1 MKRLRQKQ
9 FRILFLFI
17 LGVGVPSLLLG
28 YLAFRGIRNDQAL
41 LEKERREELQSLVE
55 TITSEIENRISQTEQ
70 SFIESIVEVPNLET
84 SALNQK
90 LNTFKDQNPLV
101 KEPFFLEERRGIQF
115 QAAKLL
121 YLPDGSA
128 ESLTSP
134 SLSFDLSKIYYAGQQ
149 AEFQQKNYRTA
160 LSHYQQAF
168 RLASDSRAKGELL
181 NAVAR
186 VQKKSSLLQEAID
199 SYKVL
204 VKDYGQERLSTGVLL
219 GIAARLEIGSL
230 YLFLENPS
238 SAGQTFVELY
248 RALLQGNWKLE
259 KAQYDFF
266 TKSLKDSLDNIF
278 SQIPVSSELESLK
291 NDFQKLNDRET
302 TQKEKTEELL
312 AFQERATSDL
322 LSRGAQESGWTQNS
336 AKRFTLEIE
345 RQSFLTVLFKEDVD
359 NKTQNRRH
367 WGFLIDQNSIASEV
381 KASILKNLISAK
393 ETGWIVRDRE
403 GKPILSSEV
412 LPVASINAQANFKG
426 NFPDWQ
432 LELSHQDPRLFESF
446 LTSRRGIYFF
456 MFLLIGGI
464 LIFGS
469 ILTVRT
475 VSRELELA
483 RMKSDFVSTISHEFK
498 SPLTSI
504 RQLAEMLQSGR
515 IPSDERRQKYYDVL
529 VEQSERLSLLTE
541 NVLNF
546 ARIEEGKKEFRFEL
560 VDIKAMFKDIVSPI
574 QERVSHDGF
583 ELELKMESS
592 LPSIQADSDS
602 INQAVT
608 NLIDNAI
615 KYSGEKKRVIVR
627 VFVEDNTLAISV
639 RDFGVGVEKEELNR
653 VFDRFYRGG
662 DELTRTIKGSGLGLT
677 LVKQIVEAHKGT
689 VTVKSTKGQGSIFT
703 IRLPL

>member
-1 MKRLRQKQ
+1 MKRLKQKQ

-41 LEKERREELQSLVE
+41 LEKEKREELQSLAE

-70 SFIESIVEVPNLET
+70 FFIELVVEVPT
-84 SALNQK
+84 SEASVLNQK
-90 LNTFKDQNPLV
+90 LNTFKVHNPLV
-101 KEPFFLEERRGIQF
+101 KEPFFLEEKRGIQF
-115 QAAKLL
+115 PVAKLL
-121 YLPDGSA
+121 YLLDGST
-128 ESLTSP
+128 EPLTSP
-134 SLSFDLSKIYYAGQQ
+134 SLLSNLLKNFIAGQQ
-149 AEFQQKNYRTA
+149 AEFQQKNFRTA
-160 LSHYQQAF
+160 LSFYRQAF
-168 RLASDSRAKGELL
+168 RLTSNSRIKGELL
-181 NAVAR
+181 NAAAR
-186 VQKKSSLLQEAID
+186 VQKKSSLFQEALD
-199 SYKVL
+199 TYKV
-204 VKDYGQERLSTGVLL
+204 VTENYGQVKLSTGVPL
-219 GIAARLEIGSL
+219 GIAAHLEIGSL
-230 YLFLENPS
+230 YLLLENPS
-238 SAGQTFVELY
+238 SAGQTFVDLY

-259 KAQYDFF
+259 RAQYDYF
-266 TKSLKDSLDNIF
+266 TQSIKGSLDEIF
-278 SQIPVSSELESLK
+278 SQLQVSTDLESLK
-291 NDFQKLNDRET
+291 KSFQQLVDEEKK
-302 TQKEKTEELL
+302 QKERTEELL
-312 AFQERATSDL
+312 VFQESAASEL

-336 AKRFTLEIE
+336 TKRYMLEID
-345 RQSFLTVLFKEDVD
+345 RQPYLVILLKNDTY
-359 NKTQNRRH
+359 NKTQSSGY
-367 WGFLIDQNSIASEV
+367 WGLLIDKESMAFKLKE
-381 KASILKNLISAK
+381 SILKNLISVK
-393 ETGWIVRDRE
+393 KMGWIVWDRE
-403 GKPILSSEV
+403 GKLILSSED
-412 LPVASINAQANFKG
+412 LPAGSINAQANFPG

-432 LELSHQDPRLFESF
+432 LQLQQQDPRLFESF
-446 LTSRRGIYFF
+446 LTSKRGIYFF

-515 IPSDERRQKYYDVL
+515 VPSDERRQKYYDVL

-560 VDIKAMFKDIVSPI
+560 VDIEAMLEDIVSPI
-574 QERVSHDGF
+574 KDRVSHDGF

-592 LPSIQADSDS
+592 LPAIRADSTS

-615 KYSGEKKRVIVR
+615 KYSCDTKRVIVR

-639 RDFGVGVEKEELNR
+639 RDFGIGIKKEELNK

-677 LVKQIVEAHKGT
+677 LVKQIVEAHKGS
-689 VTVKSTKGQGSIFT
+689 VFVESEPGQGSTFT
-703 IRLPL
+703 IKLPL